1 MARTLPIKKV
11 TFLYWGDVK
20 LCLEEKYGEE
30 IAEEV
35 ADGWWEWS
43 YDNGNFFYPEIE
55 TEYGDNNWVYL
66 LAVCLAD
73 KGVNLDEEV
82 FIYAE

>member
-1 MARTLPIKKV
+1 M
-11 TFLYWGDVK
+11 
-20 LCLEEKYGEE
+20 
-30 IAEEV
+30 

-43 YDNGNFFYPEIE
+43 YDNGSFFYPEIE
-55 TEYGDNNWVYL
+55 TEYGDNSWVYL
-66 LAVCLAD
+66 LAKYLVD